1 MLPNQKIFFN
11 AGFEVLPWSAQW
23 CNVKVMYLQT
33 RTSAPQITGAAS
45 TFVATLSGP
54 TTAPATR
61 WAASLS
67 PPRTARQAAPRLAL
81 TSRQCQSISIAC
93 RKNERKF
100 QTANLSSEN
109 AFDKGLFLVLLNQIY
124 FFIFCPIKFS
134 L

>member
-67 PPRTARQAAPRLAL
+67 PPRTAHRSP
-81 TSRQCQSISIAC
+81 SRAQTGSHITTMSI
-93 RKNERKF
+93 
-100 QTANLSSEN
+100 
-109 AFDKGLFLVLLNQIY
+109 NQY
-124 FFIFCPIKFS
+124 S
-134 L
+134 LQKK